1 MYGKITPYL
10 ALQWPKK
17 HFPLPLPPPLP
28 PPLVKTSVIWLP
40 TWENLPS
47 IEQNHDAQKYSMFY

>member
-17 HFPLPLPPPLP
+17 HFPLPLPPPSP
-28 PPLVKTSVIWLP
+28 SPSS
-40 TWENLPS
+40 ENKCHLAANMGKS
-47 IEQNHDAQKYSMFY
+47 AINRAKS